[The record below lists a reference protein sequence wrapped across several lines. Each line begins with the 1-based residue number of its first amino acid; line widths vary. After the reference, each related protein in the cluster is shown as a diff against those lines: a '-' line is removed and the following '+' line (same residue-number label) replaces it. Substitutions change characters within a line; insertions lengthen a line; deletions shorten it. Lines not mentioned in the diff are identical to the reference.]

1 MQGLSDILH
10 LPGTFV
16 HLYGKRET
24 RTGRKM
30 GHITVTAGKDQE
42 LDQAIAV
49 TKVHCRVVPASS
61 AVTGDE
67 IGSQRAK

>member
-1 MQGLSDILH
+1 MH
-10 LPGTFV
+10 VPGTFV

-30 GHITVTAGKDQE
+30 GHITVTAQHQHE

-49 TKVHCRVVPASS
+49 TKVHGRVVPSTRTS
-61 AVTGDE
+61 AV
-67 IGSQRAK
+67 